1 MPQSPLPAT
10 NNEHLGSAPLAKKK
24 SKSLPPKLI
33 IKFGKFV
40 WTTMWQVMMSNLA
53 PRDRKGAYI
62 RPDTQFHHAI
72 SAEGAY
78 LPNANRY
85 HLYVGMSCP
94 WAHRTLVVRALKGL
108 EDVISISIVTPA
120 PESGGWVFNQPEQ
133 GCQTLAELYQLAQP
147 NYAGRCTVPILWDKQ
162 TKQIVNNESAEIIVM
177 LNSELNQFAK
187 HPELDL
193 YPLEL
198 RSQIDLFNQKI
209 YETVNNGVYRCG
221 FAQTQSA
228 YEQACQALFTTLDE
242 LDEILAAN
250 RYLCGE
256 RLTLAD
262 VRLFTTLF
270 RFDIAYY
277 GLFKCNQR
285 RIQDYPY
292 LGAYLCDIYQMAG
305 VAATCDLDS
314 VKRDYYGNLFPLNP
328 GGLIPL
334 GPDMSSLLAPHN
346 RHLLSIKN

>member
-1 MPQSPLPAT
+1 MSESPP
-10 NNEHLGSAPLAKKK
+10 SAPDSKNSGNTPLAKKK
-24 SKSLPPKLI
+24 GKSLPPKII

-53 PRDRKGAYI
+53 PRDRQGAYI
-62 RPDTQFHHAI
+62 RPVTQFHNRI
-72 SAEGAY
+72 STDSNHPPAAD
-78 LPNANRY
+78 RY

-108 EDVISISIVTPA
+108 EDVISISIVTPV

-133 GCQTLAELYQLAQP
+133 GCQTLAELYQLSQP
-147 NYAGRCTVPILWDKQ
+147 DYSGRSTVPILWDKQ

-198 RSQIDLFNQKI
+198 RSQIDHFNEKI

-228 YEQACQALFTTLDE
+228 YEQAYQELFTTLDE
-242 LDEILAAN
+242 LDKILATN
-250 RYLCGE
+250 RYLCGD

-285 RIQDYPY
+285 RIQDYSY
-292 LGAYLCDIYQMAG
+292 LGAYLRDIYQIGG
-305 VAATCDLDS
+305 VAATCDLES

-328 GGLIPL
+328 GCIIPL
-334 GPDMSSLLAPHN
+334 GPDVTNLLTPHN
-346 RHLLSIKN
+346 RHLLSINN